1 MSPLK
6 GYSLDYR
13 EEIKNLE
20 IKGEKVTFYFRWF
33 FIAIVF
39 IILTIYYTE
48 HSINNRNIFFISF
61 AVVPLLY
68 NLFLQY
74 IFIKNKY
81 KPFIKYLSMFI
92 DTTLISIGIFIS
104 SYAYSLLYTITA
116 PTVLVYS
123 AILAL
128 SITRIDSMFVVF
140 STLYTVISLNTVYIL
155 WFKTFSNTIDY
166 SLMMSLGYT
175 HQQQIRKSIFLII
188 LGFISYYTVSV
199 LKKFIYST
207 IEASTKARNAE
218 KRLIKQYQIILNN
231 LNIGVSIID
240 TKNTVIFINQPL
252 IDMLG
257 YNRNDIIGKN
267 LLELIIP
274 DEKKRNK
281 KTFHLIKNKV
291 EQNRYLQIK
300 LSLTA
305 KSGEIIPVQIF
316 IAKTHIL
323 NDPAYLLTIS
333 DLRKQK
339 ALEKRLLQSRK
350 METIG
355 RMASG
360 FAHDFNNLISII
372 NEYLYNAK
380 EEKDDL
386 DIGVIEKI
394 NSVVNRQKELVD
406 LLYRISGKIEESE
419 VKLSIKSLFSKII
432 GLLSPILPDGI
443 SLNMKSYI
451 DDNTLFTVNET
462 AILQIIF
469 NLILN
474 AKEAIE
480 PNKGKIDVSAS
491 ITKEHDKT
499 NAVLL
504 PNPFKNQSYL
514 MFTISDNGPGIP
526 NSIINRIF
534 DPYVSTKLNRDSL
547 RRGLGLS
554 FVYTITEQLNGGISI
569 FTKRGE
575 GTTFKIYI
583 PTEIYVKDSEN
594 TEIEKKGETGYS
606 ENTGKTAGSEEKVAI
621 LYIDDDE
628 DMRTITSKILNRHGF
643 KVRAVKNGIDALNL
657 LKNDRYN
664 LIMTD
669 YYLPDIE
676 GDKLVLKLKEHSNS
690 PIILITG
697 VQVDNIKKIEGVHA
711 VIKKPI
717 EVDVLLKTIKN
728 VVNT

>member
-1 MSPLK
+1 MAPLK
-6 GYSLDYR
+6 VYSLDYR
-13 EEIKNLE
+13 EEFKNLE

-33 FIAIVF
+33 FIVIVF
-39 IILTIYYTE
+39 IILTLYYIE
-48 HSINNRNIFFISF
+48 HTTNNRNVFFISF
-61 AVVPLLY
+61 ALFPLLY

-92 DTTLISIGIFIS
+92 DATLISIGIFIS

-116 PTVLVYS
+116 PTILIYS
-123 AILAL
+123 VILAL
-128 SITRIDSMFVVF
+128 SITRIDSKFVVF
-140 STLYTVISLNTVYIL
+140 STLYTVISFNTVYIL
-155 WFKTFSNTIDY
+155 WFKTFSNSIDY

-188 LGFISYYTVSV
+188 LGFISYYTVSI

-207 IEASTKARNAE
+207 IEASIKARNAE
-218 KRLIKQYQIILNN
+218 KRLVKQYQIILNN

-240 TKNTVIFINQPL
+240 TKNTAIFINQPL

-274 DEKKRNK
+274 DEKERNERI
-281 KTFHLIKNKV
+281 FHLIKNKL

-305 KSGEIIPVQIF
+305 KGGEIIPVQVF
-316 IAKTHIL
+316 IAKTYIL

-380 EEKDDL
+380 EEKDNL

-432 GLLSPILPDGI
+432 SLLSPILPDGI

-451 DDNTLFTVNET
+451 DDNTLFTANET

-480 PNKGKIDVSAS
+480 PNRGKIDVSAS
-491 ITKEHDKT
+491 ITKDYDKT

-504 PNPFKNQSYL
+504 PNAFKNQSYL
-514 MFTISDNGPGIP
+514 MFTISDDGPGIP
-526 NSIINRIF
+526 NSILNRIF

-554 FVYTITEQLNGGISI
+554 FVYTITEQLKGGISI

-575 GTTFKIYI
+575 GTIFKIYI
-583 PTEIYVKDSEN
+583 PTEIYVKNSEN
-594 TEIEKKGETGYS
+594 TEIEKQDEAGYI
-606 ENTGKTAGSEEKVAI
+606 ENADKTAGTEGKVAI

-643 KVRAVKNGIDALNL
+643 KVKAVKNGIDALNL

-669 YYLPDIE
+669 FYLPDIE

-717 EVDVLLKTIKN
+717 EVDVLLKIIKE